1 MKHLFLL
8 FIVLSHSF
16 VSLSQKY
23 DLHTNKLV
31 VCDANEIPRF
41 ETDSCHV
48 LINISN
54 DTLTLKNEKTLAGQV
69 YFFSRLVEKTD
80 QSISWTCKD
89 NTETGV
95 ILFFLQEVKKGD
107 YIFYIFF
114 ENVTYRYYCVEI

>member
-1 MKHLFLL
+1 MKHLFL
-8 FIVLSHSF
+8 FFFVLSHSF
-16 VSLSQKY
+16 ASFSQKY

>member
-1 MKHLFLL
+1 MKHLFLFFFL
-8 FIVLSHSF
+8 LSHSF
-16 VSLSQKY
+16 VSFSQKY

>member
-1 MKHLFLL
+1 MKHLFL
-8 FIVLSHSF
+8 FFFVLSHSYASF
-16 VSLSQKY
+16 SQKY

-69 YFFSRLVEKTD
+69 YLFSRLVEKTD

-95 ILFFLQEVKKGD
+95 ILFFLQEVRKGN

>member
-1 MKHLFLL
+1 MKHLFLFFVVL
-8 FIVLSHSF
+8 FYSVT
-16 VSLSQKY
+16 SLSQKY

-31 VCDANEIPRF
+31 VCDGNETPKF

-48 LINISN
+48 LISISN
-54 DTLTLKNEKTLAGQV
+54 DTLTLKNEKTSAGQV
-69 YFFSRLVEKTD
+69 YLFSRLVEKTD
-80 QSISWTCKD
+80 QSISWACKN

-114 ENVTYRYYCVEI
+114 ENVTYRYYCSDI

>member
-8 FIVLSHSF
+8 FFVLSHSF

-31 VCDANEIPRF
+31 VCDANETPRF

-95 ILFFLQEVKKGD
+95 ILFFLQEVRKGN

>member
-1 MKHLFLL
+1 MKHLFL
-8 FIVLSHSF
+8 FFFVLSHSF
-16 VSLSQKY
+16 ASFSQKY
-23 DLHTNKLV
+23 NLHTNKLV
-31 VCDANEIPRF
+31 VCDANEIPRS

-48 LINISN
+48 IINISN

>member
-1 MKHLFLL
+1 MKHLFLF
-8 FIVLSHSF
+8 FIVFSHSF

-31 VCDANEIPRF
+31 VCDANETPRF

-69 YFFSRLVEKTD
+69 YLFSRLVEKTD
-80 QSISWTCKD
+80 QSISWTCKN

-114 ENVTYRYYCVEI
+114 ENVTYRYYCSDI

>member
-1 MKHLFLL
+1 MKHLFL
-8 FIVLSHSF
+8 FFFVLSHSF
-16 VSLSQKY
+16 TSFSQKY
-23 DLHTNKLV
+23 NLHTNKLV
-31 VCDANEIPRF
+31 VCDANEIPRS

-48 LINISN
+48 IINISN
-54 DTLTLKNEKTLAGQV
+54 DTLTLKNEKTLAGQI

-89 NTETGV
+89 NIETGV